1 MIEKKEKPKPH
12 IDSLK
17 QRIKYLEDNDP
28 YNETLQVL
36 KRHVTEHEKP
46 KSLIDALKQRIKYLE
61 DNDPHNETLEVL
73 KRHVEEQE
81 WRVLPN

>member
-1 MIEKKEKPKPH
+1 MIEKKEKSKPH

-28 YNETLQVL
+28 YNETL
-36 KRHVTEHEKP
+36 
-46 KSLIDALKQRIKYLE
+46 
-61 DNDPHNETLEVL
+61 EVL
-73 KRHVEEQE
+73 KRHVAEHE